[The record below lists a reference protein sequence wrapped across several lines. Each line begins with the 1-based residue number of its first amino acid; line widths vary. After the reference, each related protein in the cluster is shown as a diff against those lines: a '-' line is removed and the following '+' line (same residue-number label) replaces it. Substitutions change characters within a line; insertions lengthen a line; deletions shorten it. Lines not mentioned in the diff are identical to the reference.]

1 MRSAPP
7 CRVQQ
12 AMRSAC
18 AGSSRGLLS
27 SAVLHLYSKHADA
40 LVFRLTRR
48 GANHRGTVSAER
60 DAGRLQAARQDFWAD
75 HAASEARYH
84 AGLTSPDLPRR
95 TCLAGLASLKR
106 TRQRHVCNRD
116 DANQRRR
123 PVNGKYAPSERPA
136 FLSYSNCKYTDE
148 FSTISGISPGIRCFL
163 ISASRIKRIAECRR
177 QTVT

>member
-1 MRSAPP
+1 LASRRTGPPCVVRSAPP

-40 LVFRLTRR
+40 LAFRLTRR

-84 AGLTSPDLPRR
+84 AGLASPILPRR
-95 TCLAGLASLKR
+95 TCLADLPRWKGPDSGTCA
-106 TRQRHVCNRD
+106 TVMT
-116 DANQRRR
+116 
-123 PVNGKYAPSERPA
+123 PTNG
-136 FLSYSNCKYTDE
+136 
-148 FSTISGISPGIRCFL
+148 GV
-163 ISASRIKRIAECRR
+163 
-177 QTVT
+177 Q